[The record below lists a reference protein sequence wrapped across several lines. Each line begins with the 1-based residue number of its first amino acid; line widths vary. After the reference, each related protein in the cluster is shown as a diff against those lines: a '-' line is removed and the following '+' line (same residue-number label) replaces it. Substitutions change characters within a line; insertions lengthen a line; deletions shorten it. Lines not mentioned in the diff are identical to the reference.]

1 MESYL
6 TILILFVSAFS
17 ANAQEQ
23 GEVESIQA
31 TLSQSHFK
39 TVESDLNELLNTFPD
54 DIQKGEFKFY
64 RNELFYLNLGF
75 DLSIYNLQFYKTI
88 SFNNGLWDKEEYNLK
103 IIFTNQD
110 STVLFAHFYKSVP
123 NGISLDIVN
132 SCDSLTLQNKLSVHD
147 SVYSTKTVFDC
158 KDVPFLKN
166 SYYSPLCPRH
176 GSDKYDQMIE
186 YVNQE
191 NIIEL
196 EKLLKQFD
204 PADKVYGYK
213 GLYFIRKNGIELS
226 EGQNLLMSYTKNIAA
241 TIQTDVGIRLLM
253 SLIYYKG
260 LDREFAKLIENG
272 KIKRK

>member
-6 TILILFVSAFS
+6 TILILFASAFC

-88 SFNNGLWDKEEYNLK
+88 SFNNGLWDREEYNLK

-253 SLIYYKG
+253 SLIYSKG

>member
-39 TVESDLNELLNTFPD
+39 TVEADLNELLNTFPD
-54 DIQKGEFKFY
+54 DIQKDEFKFY
-64 RNELFYLNLGF
+64 RNDLFYLNLGF
-75 DLSIYNLQFYKTI
+75 DLSIYDLQFYKTI
-88 SFNNGLWDKEEYNLK
+88 SFNNGLWNREEYNLK

>member
-54 DIQKGEFKFY
+54 DIQKDEFKFY
-64 RNELFYLNLGF
+64 RNDLFYLNLGF

-88 SFNNGLWDKEEYNLK
+88 SFNNGLWDREEYNLK

>member
-39 TVESDLNELLNTFPD
+39 TVESDLNELLNIFPD
-54 DIQKGEFKFY
+54 DIQKDEFKFY
-64 RNELFYLNLGF
+64 RNDLFYLNLGF

-88 SFNNGLWDKEEYNLK
+88 SFNNGLWNREEYNLK

-253 SLIYYKG
+253 SLIYSKG

>member
-6 TILILFVSAFS
+6 TILILFVSAFC

-88 SFNNGLWDKEEYNLK
+88 SFNNGLWDREEYNLK

-253 SLIYYKG
+253 SLIYSKG

>member
-6 TILILFVSAFS
+6 TILILFVSAFC

-54 DIQKGEFKFY
+54 DIQKDEFKFY
-64 RNELFYLNLGF
+64 RNDLFYLNLGF

>member
-6 TILILFVSAFS
+6 TILILFVSAFC

-88 SFNNGLWDKEEYNLK
+88 SFNNGLWDREEYNLK

>member
-6 TILILFVSAFS
+6 TILILFVSAFC

-54 DIQKGEFKFY
+54 DIQKDEFKFY